1 MMKKPLHEDIVKAS
15 HFMLGEN
22 KNFSDL
28 TPNQKYLRFIGLR
41 RLGLTF
47 YCLNILSKK
56 KPSELI
62 ISVIAIAIALIDKK
76 RYA

>member
-15 HFMLGEN
+15 NFMLGEN

-56 KPSELI
+56 KPNKFQFDNLNTLI
-62 ISVIAIAIALIDKK
+62 KFEINQN
-76 RYA
+76 